1 LTDEKKSEEFQL
13 NDSFYCVITGCC
25 VITGQKSGK
34 SLFLQLGFPFLN
46 GNLKNTF
53 IFNFQLSILNSAC
66 IREK

>member
-1 LTDEKKSEEFQL
+1 MRRKVENSSSIIPFVVYLRSKKRKEPVS
-13 NDSFYCVITGCC
+13 
-25 VITGQKSGK
+25 
-34 SLFLQLGFPFLN
+34 QLGFPFLN